1 MLPSYIYEIHERMT
15 TLILGASEHTH
26 RYSYKAAQQLTDR
39 GHSILMLGKQA
50 GQLFGRP
57 IHTSLPDPPPEVHTV
72 TMYLAPH
79 NQDAYRRMI
88 LDLQPSRVIFNPGTE
103 YPDFMKELAAADI
116 EVVPACTLVLLSIGA
131 Y

>member
-1 MLPSYIYEIHERMT
+1 MLRLYTYETPERMT

-26 RYSYKAAQQLTDR
+26 RYSYRAAQQLTDK

-50 GQLFGRP
+50 GELFGQP
-57 IHTSLPDPPPEVHTV
+57 IHTSLPQPAPDIHTV

-103 YPDFMKELAAADI
+103 YPDFMKELEAADI
-116 EVVPACTLVLLSIGA
+116 EVLPACTLVLLSIGA